1 MRTVT
6 VLGLGVLGL
15 FTAVPAQALTIANTD
30 PDPRT
35 VTVETGGDS
44 KELTIEPQACGRAA
58 LRSEGCTIVLEN
70 GERYEMEGGE
80 VVAIEDGII
89 FVDAVTAAPQAE

>member
-15 FTAVPAQALTIANTD
+15 FTAVPAQALTISNTD
-30 PDPRT
+30 ADPRT
-35 VTVETGGDS
+35 ITVETGGDS
-44 KELTIEPQACGRAA
+44 KELTIEPQASAEPPCEPA
-58 LRSEGCTIVLEN
+58 CTIVLEN

-80 VVAIEDGII
+80 EVAIEDGTI
-89 FVDAVTAAPQAE
+89 FVDAVSAAPQAE

>member
-6 VLGLGVLGL
+6 VLGLSVLGL
-15 FTAVPAQALTIANTD
+15 FTAVPAQALTISNTD

-35 VTVETGGDS
+35 ITVEAGGES
-44 KELTIEPQACGRAA
+44 KELTIAPQASAEPPCEPA
-58 LRSEGCTIVLEN
+58 CTIVLEN

-80 VVAIEDGII
+80 QVAIEDGAI
-89 FVDAVTAAPQAE
+89 FVDAVSEAP